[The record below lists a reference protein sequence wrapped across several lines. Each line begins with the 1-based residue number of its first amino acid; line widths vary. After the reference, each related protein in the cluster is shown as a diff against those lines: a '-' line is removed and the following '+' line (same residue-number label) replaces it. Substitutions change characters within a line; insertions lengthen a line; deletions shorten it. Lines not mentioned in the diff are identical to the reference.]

1 MATRTLLNP
10 SVQISSS
17 TAYSTTT
24 SPGVALQT
32 GALSIQDDLNGLRSQ
47 VQLLLDASGQGHW
60 YDDLS
65 TSTTGQKRGVKQLNA
80 GLSTIESKAI
90 IATASLQTSIT
101 VPTGQNYVV
110 LNVANGQAPT
120 QAAAVLSTTFGTVVA
135 QSAASGA
142 SFAANELTQVT
153 GANPQAPK
161 NRVSIVDGSTEN
173 VLQTQDRDIYGL
185 LQFEGSGT
193 DGAAFNDTVSGA
205 RVKISFVYFS
215 TTSNS
220 FVAVPAADIQGK
232 SFRYLYPF
240 RTTLAA
246 LSEDAFLNPSYVDNT
261 SPIDITLS
269 RATANQAGAGIA
281 VNTDVLW
288 RVGTSANFKVQN
300 SSGSK
305 DLFAI
310 SPGASSNAGVV
321 STDTFAFNTTSAITS
336 IKGAT
341 LATGGQAINVGVA
354 TGQVDTTGPLTFRS
368 YGFNPLA
375 LNSGGTMTFT
385 DGYEAASTWTS
396 PSIALSSSSSDWSAY
411 KAAYG
416 EASLLSGVLKA
427 GQMGN
432 HAVYVA
438 NVTAATIPAGTTVT
452 GAGSGAN
459 ISIAFPDN
467 SATPRPAT
475 NTQVFVNGVWMTP
488 GDDYV
493 LVAGSTTTD
502 LQFTFALRGG
512 TQPDKI
518 KLQIFGNPAI
528 QN

>member
-17 TAYSTTT
+17 TTYTTAVA
-24 SPGVALQT
+24 PGAALQT

-80 GLSTIESKAI
+80 GLSTIESKTV
-90 IATASLQTSIT
+90 IATASLQTSVK
-101 VPTGQNYVV
+101 VPTGQNYVI
-110 LNVANGQAPT
+110 LNVAKGEAPT
-120 QAAAVLSTTFGTVVA
+120 QAAAVLATTIGTVVS
-135 QSAASGA
+135 QSSASGA
-142 SFAANELTQVT
+142 AFGANELTQVT

-161 NRVSIVDGSTEN
+161 NRVSIVDGDTEN

-261 SPIDITLS
+261 SPIDITLA
-269 RATANQAGAGIA
+269 RAVANQAGTGVP

-305 DLFAI
+305 DLFSI
-310 SPGASSNAGVV
+310 SPGASSNAGAI

-341 LATGGQAINVGVA
+341 LATGGQGINLGVT
-354 TGQVDTTGPLTFRS
+354 TGQIDTTGPLTVRA
-368 YGFNPLA
+368 YGSNPLA
-375 LNSGGTMTFT
+375 LNSGGALTLA
-385 DGYEAASTWTS
+385 DGFEGASTWTS

-411 KAAYG
+411 KSAYG
-416 EASLLSGVLKA
+416 EISLLAGILKA
-427 GQMGN
+427 GQMGL
-432 HAVYVA
+432 HAIKSA
-438 NVTAATIPAGTTVT
+438 TVTSATIAAGTTVT
-452 GAGSGAN
+452 GAGAGSN
-459 ISIAFPDN
+459 ISAQLYN
-467 SATPRPAT
+467 LTGVSQNMLR
-475 NTQVFVNGVWMTP
+475 VFVNGILQANT
-488 GDDYV
+488 DDYAV
-493 LVAGSTTTD
+493 VSGSTTGD
-502 LQFTFALRGG
+502 LAFTYALRGG
-512 TQPDKI
+512 SQPDRI
-518 KLQIFGNPAI
+518 TVEVFGVPGLA
-528 QN
+528 